1 MASKRYPTFSL
12 QLHGLS
18 DHLNCLRLVL
28 CTTDR
33 ECLRGWMRD
42 PVLNIDK
49 LLMLLSRLDVKLS
62 LWDRNFQ
69 NNNCC
74 HLEISIRI
82 L

>member
-1 MASKRYPTFSL
+1 MASQRYPTFSIG
-12 QLHGLS
+12 LHGTS
-18 DHLNCLRLVL
+18 NHMNCLRLA
-28 CTTDR
+28 DR
-33 ECLRGWMRD
+33 ECLRGWMQAT
-42 PVLNIDK
+42 VLNIDK

-62 LWDRNFQ
+62 FWDRNFQ